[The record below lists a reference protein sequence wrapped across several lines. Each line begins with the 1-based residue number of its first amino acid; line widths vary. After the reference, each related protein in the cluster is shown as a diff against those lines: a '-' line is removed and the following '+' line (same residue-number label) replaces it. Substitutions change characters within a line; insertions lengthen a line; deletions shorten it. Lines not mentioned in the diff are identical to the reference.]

1 MQRYNDVPPEL
12 SSRKT
17 NVPNNDYQ
25 TTSWHQS
32 PPHTFPHSVNRV
44 QKLLV
49 VVYMTELIGMF
60 RILLQCPVG
69 GRCNRQM
76 DRLLRQFRYD
86 LSGIT
91 QQESVS
97 GRHFAQQRL
106 NSRSSVRISGYRWNR
121 ALSVTTDQLHEVTR
135 NHCFQVTSNL
145 TDITSADYQLT
156 HGIQYLT
163 LSPIVI
169 DDTLV

>member
-1 MQRYNDVPPEL
+1 
-12 SSRKT
+12 
-17 NVPNNDYQ
+17 
-25 TTSWHQS
+25 
-32 PPHTFPHSVNRV
+32 
-44 QKLLV
+44 
-49 VVYMTELIGMF
+49 MTELIGMS
-60 RILLQCPVG
+60 RILLQRPVG

-76 DRLLRQFRYD
+76 DRLLWQLHYD

-106 NSRSSVRISGYRWNR
+106 DSRSRVRVSGYRWNR
-121 ALSVTTDQLHEVTR
+121 TLRVTTDQLHEVTR

-156 HGIQYLT
+156 HGIHSLT

-169 DDTLV
+169 DDILV